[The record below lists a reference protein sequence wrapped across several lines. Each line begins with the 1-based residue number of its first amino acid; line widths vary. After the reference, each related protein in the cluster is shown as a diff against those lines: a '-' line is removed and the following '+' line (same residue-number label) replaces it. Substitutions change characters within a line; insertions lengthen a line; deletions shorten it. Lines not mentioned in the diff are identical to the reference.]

1 MKLMPYIRAYK
12 NRRYR
17 RYNRKLSNKN
27 IYAHKS
33 AMSQAVQIA
42 ALRNKINKV
51 YRATK
56 PEMKTK
62 QDSSASSTTLNSTT
76 STISIGSV
84 RLTSGSEDTQR
95 IGDKVYRRDT
105 FYLTFEYVGTYSILG
120 TAGTPIRV
128 ICGAWKTPTSWDSV
142 PSISSIISNSAAG
155 TITSISPLVAGITE
169 NHDIF
174 YDKTFLVNVE
184 NNQKVLK
191 IKTPWY
197 LCRFGESD
205 ACNHAW
211 LIVKAASLTT
221 STSPSW
227 TESVN
232 ATVLKKTVFRD
243 A

>member
-1 MKLMPYIRAYK
+1 MKLMPYTRTYK
-12 NRRYR
+12 NRRYKR
-17 RYNRKLSNKN
+17 NYNYRKLSNKN

-56 PEMKTK
+56 PETKTK
-62 QDSSASSTTLNSTT
+62 QDSSVSSTTLNNSTT
-76 STISIGSV
+76 TISIGSI
-84 RLTSGSEDTQR
+84 RLTTGSEDTQR

-105 FYLTFEYVGTYSILG
+105 YYLTFEYIGAVSASF
-120 TAGTPIRV
+120 TAGTPIRI

-142 PSISSIISNSAAG
+142 PSIGSIISNSAG
-155 TITSISPLVAGITE
+155 GIITSISPLVSGITE

-174 YDKTFLVNVE
+174 YDKTFLINYDR
-184 NNQKVLK
+184 NQKILK

-211 LIVKAASLTT
+211 LIIKASNLDPSATAS
-221 STSPSW
+221 
-227 TESVN
+227 ESVN